1 MLAGLLKKHGLKAR
15 LAESEAISAGHIA
28 SLDAAKTK
36 LVCLSFLGIGSSSA
50 QVRYLVRRL
59 RRILPPGCLILVGYW
74 AADAAGAPVK
84 ALEETAE
91 ADAYATSLQQASE
104 IAVNAARR
112 PGLELVTSR
121 CTRRRSRRDE
131 QRDKALVATESPLKI
146 VPRPTDDRPSGAV
159 PAMSRKPDPYGRD
172 ATRPYHI
179 PLKGWWQVA
188 QGCGAKAIA
197 TISR

>member
-112 PGLELVTSR
+112 PELELVTSR
-121 CTRRRSRRDE
+121 LYPEADVMNN
-131 QRDKALVATESPLKI
+131 RDKAFVAPEVPLKI
-146 VPRPTDDRPSGAV
+146 VPRPTDDRPSRGGT
-159 PAMSRKPDPYGRD
+159 KP
-172 ATRPYHI
+172 
-179 PLKGWWQVA
+179 
-188 QGCGAKAIA
+188 
-197 TISR
+197 

>member
-1 MLAGLLKKHGLKAR
+1 LKAR

-28 SLDAAKTK
+28 SLDAGKTK

-59 RRILPPGCLILVGYW
+59 RRILPPGCLILVGNW

-104 IAVNAARR
+104 ISVNAARR

-121 CTRRRSRRDE
+121 LYPDAEANVMSN
-131 QRDKALVATESPLKI
+131 RDKTSVAPEVPLKI
-146 VPRPTDDRPSGAV
+146 VPRARDDRPSRGGAT
-159 PAMSRKPDPYGRD
+159 PRKR
-172 ATRPYHI
+172 
-179 PLKGWWQVA
+179 
-188 QGCGAKAIA
+188 
-197 TISR
+197 

>member
-1 MLAGLLKKHGLKAR
+1 MLAGLLTKHGLKAR
-15 LAESEAISAGHIA
+15 LAESEAISAGHIV

-59 RRILPPGCLILVGYW
+59 RRILPPGCMILVGYW

-121 CTRRRSRRDE
+121 LYPNAEANVMSN
-131 QRDKALVATESPLKI
+131 RDKVLVATELPLKI
-146 VPRPTDDRPSGAV
+146 VPRPTDDRPSRG
-159 PAMSRKPDPYGRD
+159 
-172 ATRPYHI
+172 
-179 PLKGWWQVA
+179 
-188 QGCGAKAIA
+188 GAKP
-197 TISR
+197 RKH

>member
-15 LAESEAISAGHIA
+15 LAESEAISAGHIV

-59 RRILPPGCLILVGYW
+59 RRILPPGCMIIVGYW

-112 PGLELVTSR
+112 PALELVTSR
-121 CTRRRSRRDE
+121 LNPNAEANVMSN
-131 QRDKALVATESPLKI
+131 RDKAFVATEVPLKI
-146 VPRPTDDRPSGAV
+146 VPRPPDDRPRRG
-159 PAMSRKPDPYGRD
+159 
-172 ATRPYHI
+172 
-179 PLKGWWQVA
+179 
-188 QGCGAKAIA
+188 GAKPPKH
-197 TISR
+197 